1 MNWEKLNTDYPK
13 ASNMM
18 YKWIKENRGKFEGV
32 WMRFSI
38 HKIGKVDNFF
48 TPHGYRW
55 LYDFFSA
62 QEIECNPNLSD
73 LGYTGFTFF
82 SVLDKVNGNAFFCN
96 VRKID
101 FKEPTLLRELAE
113 EQMFESC
120 FVWLERDLTFIP

>member
-55 LYDFFSA
+55 LYDFFDENLILISIKCSKNLNFTA
-62 QEIECNPNLSD
+62 IIEEFIKDESGIEFMESHSFQFYEKREI
-73 LGYTGFTFF
+73 
-82 SVLDKVNGNAFFCN
+82 
-96 VRKID
+96 
-101 FKEPTLLRELAE
+101 
-113 EQMFESC
+113 
-120 FVWLERDLTFIP
+120 

>member
-55 LYDFFSA
+55 LYDFFDENLILISIKCSKNLNFTA
-62 QEIECNPNLSD
+62 IIEEFIKDESGIEFMESHSFQFYEKREIVEAL
-73 LGYTGFTFF
+73 
-82 SVLDKVNGNAFFCN
+82 AFEKAF
-96 VRKID
+96 VILED
-101 FKEPTLLRELAE
+101 YQSFK
-113 EQMFESC
+113 
-120 FVWLERDLTFIP
+120 D